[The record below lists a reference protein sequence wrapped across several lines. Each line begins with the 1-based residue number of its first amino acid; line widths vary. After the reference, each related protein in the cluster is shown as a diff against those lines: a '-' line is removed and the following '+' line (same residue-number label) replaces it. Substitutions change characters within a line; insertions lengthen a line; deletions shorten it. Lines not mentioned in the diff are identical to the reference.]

1 MKKDKPFAVYDVGW
15 GVVYEPIDHKSMKP
29 YRHMT
34 IYTRNGNFS
43 FYPGNVKQLRKF
55 IKALKKGLRRL
66 EE

>member
-1 MKKDKPFAVYDVGW
+1 MKKDKPFEVCDVGW
-15 GVVYEPIDHKSMKP
+15 GVIYDPIETGKP

-66 EE
+66 EK